1 MYLLHDLGMLFN
13 LSVPWFA
20 NPKMGIF
27 SVDSKVTFWKRCFKT
42 YLYQGSEMLSKT
54 HKG

>member
-1 MYLLHDLGMLFN
+1 MYLLHGIGMLFN

-27 SVDSKVTFWKRCFKT
+27 SVDSQSNILEKVF
-42 YLYQGSEMLSKT
+42 
-54 HKG
+54 